1 MVRSA
6 LRSAGALVVA
16 IATIVASSAM
26 AADCQVVRG
35 HYDETA
41 VPMPSCASP
50 VGLCTTARLSG
61 PVKGDA
67 FFTASAIIP
76 AADTPTTGVVFVT
89 GDTTVSNATFGDRRG
104 AVFIKNAAAF
114 RSIGDGDLTDT
125 QVIVGGTGD
134 FTGTSGSLRVVGTF
148 DGLTGTG
155 SMVFEGSICF
165 P

>member
-1 MVRSA
+1 MLRSA
-6 LRSAGALVVA
+6 LRSSALVVA
-16 IATIVASSAM
+16 IAAVVASNAM
-26 AADCQVVRG
+26 AADCKVVRG

-41 VPMPSCASP
+41 VPTPPCASP
-50 VGLCTTARLSG
+50 LGLCTAAQLSG
-61 PVKGDA
+61 PVKGNA

-76 AADTPTTGVVFVT
+76 TADTPTTGVVFVT
-89 GDTTVSNATFGDRRG
+89 GDTTVSNAQFGNRQG
-104 AVFIKNAAAF
+104 TLFIKNAAAF

-134 FTGTSGSLRVVGTF
+134 FTGTTGSLRVVGTF

-155 SMVFEGSICF
+155 SMTFEGSICF